1 MTQKPTSVSASG
13 INLVKRFEGLHK
25 VGQDGIIRAYRCPAG
40 RWTVGYGHTKG
51 VRSGVQGDEAQC
63 EQWLQEDLNVAG
75 QAINRHVRVP
85 LSQAQYDALASFIFN
100 VGEGNFAS
108 STLLKKLNKGLY
120 DEVPAQILRW
130 NKATVDGVLTELR
143 GLTRRRTAE
152 AALFSMDAPLAS
164 EGGDPMIQK
173 PVPTATKPL
182 TKSKTI
188 AGAGVAGL
196 ATVAQEAAQKLEG
209 LVSYSDAIQYAFL
222 ALSIAGIALVAYA
235 RIKDHKEGER

>member
-1 MTQKPTSVSASG
+1 MSKPTSVSASG

-40 RWTVGYGHTKG
+40 RWTIGYGHTKG

-63 EQWLQEDLNVAG
+63 DLWLQEDLNVAG

-108 STLLKKLNKGLY
+108 STLLKRLNKGLY
-120 DEVPAQILRW
+120 DQVPEQIMRW

-164 EGGDPMIQK
+164 EGGEAMVQK
-173 PVPTATKPL
+173 PQQKALKPL
-182 TKSKTI
+182 TKSKTM

-196 ATVAQEAAQKLEG
+196 ATIAQEAAQKLEG
-209 LVSYSDAIQYAFL
+209 LTAYSDSIQYAFL
-222 ALSIAGIALVAYA
+222 ALSVAGIALVAYA
-235 RIKDHKEGER
+235 RYKDHAEGEH

>member
-1 MTQKPTSVSASG
+1 MSKPTSVSASG

-40 RWTVGYGHTKG
+40 RWTIGYGHTKG

-63 EQWLQEDLNVAG
+63 DLWLQEDLNVAG

-108 STLLKKLNKGLY
+108 STLLKRLNKGLY
-120 DEVPAQILRW
+120 DQVPEQIMRW

-164 EGGDPMIQK
+164 EGGEAMVQK
-173 PVPTATKPL
+173 PQQKALKPL
-182 TKSKTI
+182 TKSKTM

-196 ATVAQEAAQKLEG
+196 ATIAQEAAQKLER
-209 LVSYSDAIQYAFL
+209 LTAYSDSIQYAFL
-222 ALSIAGIALVAYA
+222 ALSVAGIALVAYA
-235 RIKDHKEGER
+235 RYKDHAEGEH

>member
-1 MTQKPTSVSASG
+1 MTQPTSVSASG
-13 INLVKRFEGLHK
+13 VNLVKRFEGLHK

-51 VRSGVQGDEAQC
+51 VRSGVQGSEAQC

-75 QAINRHVRVP
+75 QAIKRHVRVP

-100 VGEGNFAS
+100 IGEGNFAK
-108 STLLKKLNKGLY
+108 STLLKKLNNGLY
-120 DEVPAQILRW
+120 DDVPAQILRW

-152 AALFSMDAPLAS
+152 AALFAMDAPLAS
-164 EGGDPMIQK
+164 DGGEAMVQK
-173 PVPTATKPL
+173 PEQRATKPL
-182 TKSKTI
+182 TQSKTM
-188 AGAGVAGL
+188 AGVGVAGL

-209 LVSYSDAIQYAFL
+209 LTAYSDAIQYAFL
-222 ALSIAGIALVAYA
+222 ALSIAGIVLVAYA
-235 RIKDHKEGER
+235 RIKDHNEGER

>member
-1 MTQKPTSVSASG
+1 MSKPTSVSASG

-40 RWTVGYGHTKG
+40 RWTIGYGHTKG

-63 EQWLQEDLNVAG
+63 DLWLQEDLNVAG

-108 STLLKKLNKGLY
+108 STLLKRLNKGLY
-120 DEVPAQILRW
+120 DQVPEQIMRW

-164 EGGDPMIQK
+164 EGGEAMVQK
-173 PVPTATKPL
+173 PQQKALKPL
-182 TKSKTI
+182 TKSKTM

-196 ATVAQEAAQKLEG
+196 ATIAQEAAQKLEG
-209 LVSYSDAIQYAFL
+209 LTAYSDSIQYVFL

-235 RIKDHKEGER
+235 RYKDHAEGEH